1 MSRILCVDNIIRVLP
16 GGTRLISPLSFEGSS
31 GESIFVQAS
40 EIRREALFDILSG
53 LSKPD
58 TGRVLLCGEDLYDRT
73 EEETAQLRCR
83 NIGAVPARIRFLPE
97 LGTVDNI
104 ALPQVIAGVDPDKA
118 AENIKQQSSRI
129 VSSMILEQKVASL
142 TPFARALTGLIRAA
156 ANTPK
161 LLLLDDFMCELDEK
175 DLPDIWYTI
184 HEIRPKDS
192 LLIYMSSTVAPEN
205 YVWTQEI
212 RL

>member
-1 MSRILCVDNIIRVLP
+1 MSRILCVDNIIRVLR
-16 GGTRLISPLSFEGSS
+16 GGTRLISPLSFEGGS
-31 GESIFVQAS
+31 GESIFIQAS
-40 EIRREALFDILSG
+40 ERRREALFDILSG

-58 TGRVLLCGEDLYDRT
+58 TGRVLLCEEDLYGRP
-73 EEETAQLRCR
+73 EKETAQLRCR
-83 NIGAVPARIRFLPE
+83 KIGAVPARIRLLPE
-97 LGTVDNI
+97 LGTIDNI
-104 ALPQVIAGVDPDKA
+104 ALPQVIAGVDPNRA
-118 AENIKQQSSRI
+118 AENIKQRSSRI
-129 VSSMILEQKVASL
+129 ISSMVLEQKAASL

-156 ANTPK
+156 ANTPN

-175 DLPDIWYTI
+175 NLPDIWYTI

-192 LLIYMSSTVAPEN
+192 LLIYMSSTVAPGS

>member
-1 MSRILCVDNIIRVLP
+1 MSRILCVDNIIRVLR
-16 GGTRLISPLSFEGSS
+16 GGTRLISPLSFEGGS
-31 GESIFVQAS
+31 GESIFIQAS
-40 EIRREALFDILSG
+40 ERRREALFDILSG

-58 TGRVLLCGEDLYDRT
+58 TGRVLLCEEDLYGRP
-73 EEETAQLRCR
+73 EKETAQLRCR
-83 NIGAVPARIRFLPE
+83 KIGAVPARIRFLPE
-97 LGTVDNI
+97 LGTIDNI
-104 ALPQVIAGVDPDKA
+104 ALPQVIAGVDPNRA
-118 AENIKQQSSRI
+118 AENIKQRSSRI
-129 VSSMILEQKVASL
+129 ISSMVLEQKAASL

-156 ANTPK
+156 ANTPN

-175 DLPDIWYTI
+175 NLPDIWYTI

-192 LLIYMSSTVAPEN
+192 LLIYMSSTVAPGS